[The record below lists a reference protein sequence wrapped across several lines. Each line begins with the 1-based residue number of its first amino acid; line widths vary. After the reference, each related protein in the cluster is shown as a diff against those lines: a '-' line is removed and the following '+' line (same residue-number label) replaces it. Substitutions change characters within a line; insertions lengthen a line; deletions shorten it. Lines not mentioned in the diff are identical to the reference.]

1 MAQLHQRIAM
11 LSDVIEYTHGVYET
25 VLPCVFCAELEG
37 GKYYVALTRNF
48 NELMAKWRSNQ
59 GPHWVREFKLRRIV
73 EIEPNGNV
81 HALKLMTIYWMLKVG
96 IFNVRSSIPGHS
108 SVHMSTPP
116 HFFEQFLKRYVGRQ
130 LRLC

>member
-1 MAQLHQRIAM
+1 MH
-11 LSDVIEYTHGVYET
+11 
-25 VLPCVFCAELEG
+25 VFCAELEG
-37 GKYYVALTRNF
+37 GKYYVALTSNF
-48 NELMAKWRSNQ
+48 NELMAKWRTNH
-59 GPHWVREFKLRRIV
+59 GPLWVRQFKLRRIV

-116 HFFEQFLKRYVGRQ
+116 HFFEQFLKRYVGPASA
-130 LRLC
+130 LLDTSTAGSDN